1 MKFEKFFK
9 KVGTHGVIVKRND
22 RESWLVCGL
31 VGMRIPEG
39 VNNLGVSEN
48 PDELFTAIM
57 NSDSADDVLAL
68 KRAILN
74 DAEGKANDIIR
85 VFETDLGDEVGI
97 YNDSFGLIEKKDV
110 LTYLEIED
118 EDSGIDHKVIVV
130 SNIQG
135 DIIGYIFGTK
145 DYIC

>member
-9 KVGTHGVIVKRND
+9 NVGTHGEIVKRND
-22 RESWLVCGL
+22 NESWLICGGI
-31 VGMRIPEG
+31 GMRIPEG
-39 VNNLGVSEN
+39 VNNLGVSQA
-48 PDELFTAIM
+48 PGELFTAIM
-57 NSDSADDVLAL
+57 NSDTSDDVLTL
-68 KRAILN
+68 EKAILYN
-74 DAEGKANDIIR
+74 AEGKAKDIVR
-85 VFETDLGDEVGI
+85 VFETDLGDSVGI

>member
-9 KVGTHGVIVKRND
+9 NVGTHGVIVKRND
-22 RESWLVCGL
+22 NESWLVCGG

-39 VNNLGVSEN
+39 VNNLGVSQA

-57 NSDSADDVLAL
+57 NSDTSDDVLAL
-68 KRAILN
+68 EKAILY
-74 DAEGKANDIIR
+74 DAEGKAKDIIR
-85 VFETDLGDEVGI
+85 VFETDLGDSVGI

-110 LTYLEIED
+110 LNYLEIED
-118 EDSGIDHKVIVV
+118 DENSIDYKVIVV
-130 SNIQG
+130 SDRTG